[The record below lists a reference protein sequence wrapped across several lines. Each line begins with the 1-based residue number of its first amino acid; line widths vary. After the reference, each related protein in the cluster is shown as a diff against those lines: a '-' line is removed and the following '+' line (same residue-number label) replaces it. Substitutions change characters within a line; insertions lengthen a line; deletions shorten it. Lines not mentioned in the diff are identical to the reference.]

1 MHQII
6 YEDLIMHIIKR
17 YIQNYI
23 AVILMINFKI
33 YLHKSRNYIIINI
46 IWSFHINIRK
56 NFLKWTNMVRHP
68 INIVTQFV

>member
-33 YLHKSRNYIIINI
+33 YLHKIRN
-46 IWSFHINIRK
+46 
-56 NFLKWTNMVRHP
+56 
-68 INIVTQFV
+68 